1 MSGKRNA
8 AEWMKARIKHMP
20 DAPGSRK
27 DRQQKLRKTQIHA
40 EKLRGFTLACFIGLY
55 KMYVKNFVK
64 NIQKQMLF

>member
-1 MSGKRNA
+1 
-8 AEWMKARIKHMP
+8 MP

-64 NIQKQMLF
+64 NIQKQGLFSL